1 MKRPEIWMIF
11 AALMMVFA
19 TQLLIINKMN
29 ESCNV
34 TYIHS
39 EGTLEDTDMLDE
51 GKE

>member
-19 TQLLIINKMN
+19 TQLLIINKMD
-29 ESCNV
+29 ESCKV

-39 EGTLEDTDMLDE
+39 GGTLEDTDMLDE
-51 GKE
+51 DK